1 MGAQQSLDL
10 DKRLQ
15 RNKPEKL
22 KQLKCEGLE
31 VEKLVLFYFNCLK
44 IILTH
49 HIQKMDPQVLLGT
62 AAITSLSP
70 FDF

>member
-22 KQLKCEGLE
+22 KQLKYEGLE
-31 VEKLVLFYFNCLK
+31 VEKLFFF
-44 IILTH
+44 I
-49 HIQKMDPQVLLGT
+49 
-62 AAITSLSP
+62 A
-70 FDF
+70 